1 MIAIPMIDSRSVGV
15 KLPVTGTGR
24 AVAVGVAISVG
35 MGVGVAVE
43 MATGIVVG
51 VGLTTG
57 VGVGVV
63 PDGEA
68 TKAGAS
74 PAWTIKSLVRVW
86 VIPEESTHEIVIECA
101 PEARFVGGLQLQ
113 EPLVGILT
121 DPETAAS
128 E

>member
-1 MIAIPMIDSRSVGV
+1 MIAIPIIDSRSVGV
-15 KLPVTGTGR
+15 KSPVTGTGR
-24 AVAVGVAISVG
+24 AVAVGEAINVG
-35 MGVGVAVE
+35 IGVGVAVE
-43 MATGIVVG
+43 MAIGII
-51 VGLTTG
+51 VGLATA
-57 VGVGVV
+57 VGVGVA

-74 PAWTIKSLVRVW
+74 PAWTIKSLVKVW
-86 VIPEESTHEIVIECA
+86 VIPEESTQEIVIECA
-101 PEARFVGGLQLQ
+101 PGARFVGGLQLQ